1 MSICNSLWGQKC
13 NCNFHEQINEMRT
26 TKIQISPA
34 MREFNEA
41 VEICDSL
48 TDYKHDKESAI
59 RLLVLVK
66 HDPRLPAH
74 AEWLANAMAGIA
86 VKH

>member
-1 MSICNSLWGQKC
+1 MK
-13 NCNFHEQINEMRT
+13 

-41 VEICDSL
+41 VESCDSL
-48 TDYKHDKESAI
+48 TDYKFDGLCAN
-59 RLLVLVK
+59 RLLEMVK
-66 HDPRLPAH
+66 YDGHLPAH

-86 VKH
+86 VKSSVKS